1 MNPSGK
7 LSFIQN
13 IQFDGD
19 AYERFIWHLQIMAV
33 DEGIKPSFF
42 YAEGKTTERTLN
54 VMRSLGEIG
63 FGTTYGYGRKFN
75 NISPVE
81 INRQVSGEGHGI
93 WAFKESNREYF
104 MSSFSKY
111 SSGLISQG
119 EILGY
124 PSCCVTW
131 FANDHEKP
139 IGNVILDELKMA
151 GIYSPSRQTLQEF
164 VLRESTFELV
174 KRALL
179 SDLGKKLKKA
189 MRISNTTFPFI
200 PHLACP
206 DCISDKTN
214 SPSAKMNSDY
224 SNLALSLNPA
234 FHKDIIRESRLS

>member
-1 MNPSGK
+1 
-7 LSFIQN
+7 
-13 IQFDGD
+13 
-19 AYERFIWHLQIMAV
+19 MAV
-33 DEGIKPSFF
+33 DAGIKPSFF
-42 YAEGKTTERTLN
+42 YAEGKTTERTFN
-54 VMRSLGEIG
+54 VMRSLGGIG
-63 FGTTYGYGRKFN
+63 FGTMYGYGRKFN

-81 INRQVSGEGHGI
+81 INRLVSGEGHGV
-93 WAFKESNREYF
+93 WAFRESDRENF

-111 SSGLISQG
+111 SSGLISHG

-139 IGNVILDELKMA
+139 IGNIILDELKKT
-151 GIYSPSRQTLQEF
+151 GIYSPSKQTLQEF

-174 KRALL
+174 VRTL
-179 SDLGKKLKKA
+179 SSEPGKKLKKA

-200 PHLACP
+200 PHIACP
-206 DCISDKTN
+206 ECISARTN

-234 FHKDIIRESRLS
+234 FHKDIIRESRYS